1 MIHSKRAWMI
11 LLAVLVLAGALVL
24 PSSRPSAQASP
35 PAAEFPKSITV
46 SPGPKTNLFPHL
58 MTKAEVLA
66 ALAQVKDSQDL
77 VVKTNFAITLRAASN
92 TTKLPWK
99 VHTEADELW
108 FVYRGS
114 AKVSL
119 APFSLQLGVTP
130 PGNTYDAAEGDIV
143 NVPRHMAYQV
153 MPAGRFEYVA
163 VRKFLIPP
171 ARRGG
176 GAPAAGGGGTPPAF
190 AGTPPTIVT
199 KAQIDKIYAT
209 ATASVPVYAGITANL
224 YNGGPD
230 GVKWGPFDGGPVENH
245 ERDEHL
251 YIATYGT
258 GKAYMDGFIANGHW
272 DRRGV
277 MGLPPPQ
284 GSTEYTM
291 HPGDMLFVFRNTLHY
306 IVPIPTTGKVGYF
319 LVSLNGMT
327 AEQSLP
333 KAIVPNGAGAY

>member
-1 MIHSKRAWMI
+1 MDLHKLVPV
-11 LLAVLVLAGALVL
+11 LLLTIGGVLL
-24 PSSRPSAQASP
+24 PTRIGAQAP
-35 PAAEFPKSITV
+35 EEPAFPKSITV

-92 TTKLPWK
+92 TTKLPFK
-99 VHTEADELW
+99 LHTEADELW

-114 AKVSL
+114 AKVTL

-143 NVPRHMAYQV
+143 NVPRGMAYQV

-163 VRKFLIPP
+163 VRKFLVPP
-171 ARRGG
+171 PTTGRG
-176 GAPAAGGGGTPPAF
+176 GGGGTPPAF
-190 AGTPPTIVT
+190 PGTPPTVVT

-209 ATASVPVYAGITANL
+209 ATASVPVYPGITANL

-284 GSTEYTM
+284 GSTGT
-291 HPGDMLFVFRNTLHY
+291 R
-306 IVPIPTTGKVGYF
+306 
-319 LVSLNGMT
+319 
-327 AEQSLP
+327 
-333 KAIVPNGAGAY
+333 

>member
-11 LLAVLVLAGALVL
+11 LLAFLVLVGALL
-24 PSSRPSAQASP
+24 LRSSRPSAQT
-35 PAAEFPKSITV
+35 PAPTEFPKSITV

-176 GAPAAGGGGTPPAF
+176 GTPAAGGGGPPLAF
-190 AGTPPTIVT
+190 PGTPPTIVT
-199 KAQIDKIYAT
+199 RAQIDKIYAT
-209 ATASVPVYAGITANL
+209 ATASLPVYAGITANL

-291 HPGDMLFVFRNTLHY
+291 HPGDLLFVFRNTLHY

-333 KAIVPNGAGAY
+333 KAIVPDGAGAH